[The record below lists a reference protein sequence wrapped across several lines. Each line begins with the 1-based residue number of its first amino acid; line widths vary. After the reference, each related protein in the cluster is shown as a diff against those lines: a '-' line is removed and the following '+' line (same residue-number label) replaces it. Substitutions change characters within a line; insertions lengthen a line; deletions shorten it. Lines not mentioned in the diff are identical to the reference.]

1 VPGDAGRN
9 RTGGLV
15 SAEPP
20 LRGLRVVSVEQYGAG
35 PFGTQ
40 WLADLGAEVVKVETP
55 HDGGDVGRSVGP
67 HFAPG
72 LPRDRA
78 SLFFQSFNRNKK
90 SLCLDLTRPAGTEV
104 LHDLVRDADALANN
118 LRGDVPARL
127 GLDYASV
134 RAANPRIVCAHL
146 SGYGREGSRAAWPG
160 YDYLMQAEAGYF
172 TLTGEPD
179 GPPSR
184 MGLSIVDMMGGSAMA
199 LGLLAGVI
207 DARRTGTGRDVDV
220 ALFDVAMFHLSYVGT
235 WRLAAGA
242 TTVRAARS
250 AHPSLTPCQTY
261 RTADGWIYLMCNKE
275 KFWRR
280 LCEAIDRTQWLTD
293 PRFVDFPSRLAHR
306 ETLTELLDAA
316 LSTRTTGEW
325 MAAFG
330 GSVPA
335 APILDVA
342 QAFENAFVAE
352 RAMVRVAEDGVA
364 GVPMPASPIRT
375 GGLPASDQAAPGW
388 GEHTRALLS
397 ALGYSDARID
407 ALIDNG
413 VLR

>member
-1 VPGDAGRN
+1 MSASAPLS
-9 RTGGLV
+9 GLH
-15 SAEPP
+15 
-20 LRGLRVVSVEQYGAG
+20 VVAVEQYGAG

-40 WLADLGAEVVKVETP
+40 WLADLGAQVVKIEQP
-55 HDGGDVGRSVGP
+55 REGGDVSRGVGP
-67 HFAPG
+67 YFSDD

-90 SLCLDLTRPAGTEV
+90 SLCVDLTSPEGKEV
-104 LHDLVRDADALANN
+104 LHDLVRNADGLVNN

-127 GLDYASV
+127 GLTYEAV
-134 RAANPRIVCAHL
+134 APVNPRIVCAHL
-146 SGYGREGSRAAWPG
+146 SGYGRDGSRAAWPG

-172 TLTGEPD
+172 ALTGEPD
-179 GPPSR
+179 GPPAR
-184 MGLSIVDMMGGSAMA
+184 MGLSVVDMMGGSAMA

-235 WRLAAGA
+235 WRLAAGVNTA
-242 TTVRAARS
+242 RVTRS

-280 LCEAIDRTQWLTD
+280 LCEAIGRSQWAAD
-293 PRFVDFPSRLAHR
+293 PRFVDFPARLAHR
-306 ETLTELLDAA
+306 EALTGLLDDA
-316 LSTRTTGEW
+316 LSARTTAEW
-325 MAAFG
+325 MATFG

-342 QAFENAFVAE
+342 GALDNPFVGE
-352 RAMVRVAEDGVA
+352 RGLVRVASDGEA
-364 GVPMPASPIRT
+364 RVPMPASPIRT
-375 GGLPASDQAAPGW
+375 SGAPSCDRAAPGL
-388 GEHTRALLS
+388 GEHTHSLLS
-397 ALGYSDARID
+397 ELGYREDRIRSLLE
-407 ALIDNG
+407 AG
-413 VLR
+413 VVR